1 MKLEERERRQAER
14 EGRNP
19 PQSSTDKNEGYWA
32 YMQRQVQERT
42 ERINIMGDS
51 MERLEE
57 SSSNW
62 ADDVSNFV
70 STQKRKAVFGCESSP
85 PLSILPALLGQG

>member
-1 MKLEERERRQAER
+1 MIEQTKLEERERRQAAR
-14 EGRNP
+14 EGRNV
-19 PQSSTDKNEGYWA
+19 PQPSANQNEGYWA

-42 ERINIMGDS
+42 ERINIVGDS

-62 ADDVSNFV
+62 ADDVSSFV
-70 STQKRKAVFGCESSP
+70 STQKRKAVFGGKFIHS
-85 PLSILPALLGQG
+85 LLFMT